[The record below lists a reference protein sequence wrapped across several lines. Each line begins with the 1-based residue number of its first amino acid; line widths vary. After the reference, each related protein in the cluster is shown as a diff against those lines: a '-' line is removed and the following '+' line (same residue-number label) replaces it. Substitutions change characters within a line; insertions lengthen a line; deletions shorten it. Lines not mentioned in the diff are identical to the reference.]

1 MSCKW
6 RLMDRFDLLKSPLF
20 MLIENDRIHKAKCL
34 RIWCSWWPPVWKKN
48 YLRIFE
54 KIPDFSDISSF
65 EIVTDLH
72 FFSYD
77 LFIVRFFQFLC
88 TFREF
93 SNQKT
98 WIFEILLWFFCAAEM
113 ILAAW
118 KLINGKVRRV
128 LNWRE

>member
-1 MSCKW
+1 MAFNGSFWSFKIAIIYVDRKW
-6 RLMDRFDLLKSPLF
+6 SHSEGQIFKDVLLLVIP
-20 MLIENDRIHKAKCL
+20 C
-34 RIWCSWWPPVWKKN
+34 
-48 YLRIFE
+48 E
-54 KIPDFSDISSF
+54 KIILLGEFLKNFPDFSDISIF

-77 LFIVRFFQFLC
+77 LFIVRFFQFLSK
-88 TFREF
+88 FREL
-93 SNQKT
+93 KT
-98 WIFEILLWFFCAAEM
+98 KKLEFLKFFLWFFCAAEM